1 MGAHGARCGAGGHT
15 AVSNPDLDSPAGP
28 AGALLA
34 VLPDV
39 PRLPDRSV
47 SQLAFPHRETYVEM
61 VQAFKDAGFETCAD
75 LCAVDYLT
83 HPGRS
88 LPDGVK
94 AERFEVVVNLL
105 SLSMR
110 QRIRVRVQVPEQDP
124 VVRTLTGIYPGTDAM
139 EREAYDMV
147 GIIFGGHPDL
157 TRILMPEDWEGHP
170 LRKDFGVG
178 RVPVQFKEAPG
189 PR

>member
-1 MGAHGARCGAGGHT
+1 VSSTTPTSAGS
-15 AVSNPDLDSPAGP
+15 ASPA
-28 AGALLA
+28 AI
-34 VLPDV
+34 LPDV
-39 PRLPDRSV
+39 PRLPDRLV
-47 SQLAFPHRETYVEM
+47 DQLAFPSRATYKQM
-61 VQAFKDAGFETCAD
+61 VAAFRDAGFELCAD

-88 LPDGVK
+88 LPDGVSP
-94 AERFEVVVNLL
+94 ERFEVVVNLL

-110 QRIRVRVQVPEQDP
+110 QRVRIRVQVPESDP
-124 VVRTLTGIYPGTDAM
+124 VIDTLTDIYPGTDAM

-147 GIIFGGHPDL
+147 GVVFAGHPDM

-170 LRKDFGVG
+170 LRKDYGVG

>member
-1 MGAHGARCGAGGHT
+1 MSESAPT
-15 AVSNPDLDSPAGP
+15 APPAVAPAG
-28 AGALLA
+28 
-34 VLPDV
+34 VLPGV
-39 PRLPDRSV
+39 PRLPDRLV
-47 SQLAFPHRETYVEM
+47 DQLAFPHRDTYKEM
-61 VQAFKDAGFETCAD
+61 VAAFRDAGFETCAD
-75 LCAVDYLT
+75 LCGVDYLT

-88 LPDGVK
+88 LPEGVVP
-94 AERFEVVVNLL
+94 ERFEVVVNLL

-110 QRIRVRVQVPEQDP
+110 QRVRIRVQVPESDP
-124 VVRTLTGIYPGTDAM
+124 VVDSIVEVYPGVDAM

-147 GIIFGGHPDL
+147 GILFAGHPDM

>member
-1 MGAHGARCGAGGHT
+1 VSESTPT
-15 AVSNPDLDSPAGP
+15 AAPAAPPAG
-28 AGALLA
+28 
-34 VLPDV
+34 VLPEV
-39 PRLPDRSV
+39 PRLPDRLV
-47 SQLAFPHRETYVEM
+47 DQLAFPHRDTYKSM
-61 VQAFKDAGFETCAD
+61 VAAFRDAGFETCAD
-75 LCAVDYLT
+75 VCGVDYLT

-88 LPDGVK
+88 LPEGVVP
-94 AERFEVVVNLL
+94 ERFEVVVNLL

-110 QRIRVRVQVPEQDP
+110 QRVRIRVQVPESDP
-124 VVRTLTGIYPGTDAM
+124 TVDSIVAVYPGADAM

-147 GIIFGGHPDL
+147 GILFTGHPDM

-170 LRKDFGVG
+170 LRKDYGVG

>member
-1 MGAHGARCGAGGHT
+1 VSGTT
-15 AVSNPDLDSPAGP
+15 AAASPAGI
-28 AGALLA
+28 
-34 VLPDV
+34 LPEV
-39 PRLPDRSV
+39 PRLPDRLV
-47 SQLAFPHRETYVEM
+47 DQLAFPQRGTYKQM
-61 VQAFKDAGFETCAD
+61 VAALKDAGFETCSD

-88 LPDGVK
+88 LPDGVA

-105 SLSMR
+105 SLSLR
-110 QRIRVRVQVPEQDP
+110 QRVRIRVQVPESDP
-124 VVRTLTGIYPGTDAM
+124 SVDSLTDVYPGVDAM
-139 EREAYDMV
+139 EREAYDMLGV
-147 GIIFGGHPDL
+147 VFADHPDM

-170 LRKDFGVG
+170 LRKDYGVG

>member
-1 MGAHGARCGAGGHT
+1 VSRIAPTAEGAVTPTG
-15 AVSNPDLDSPAGP
+15 
-28 AGALLA
+28 
-34 VLPDV
+34 VLPEV
-39 PRLPDRSV
+39 PRLPDRLV
-47 SQLAFPHRETYVEM
+47 DQLAFPQRETYRRM
-61 VQAFKDAGFETCAD
+61 VTAFRDAGFEMCAD
-75 LCAVDYLT
+75 VCGVDYLT

-88 LPDGVK
+88 LPDGVVP
-94 AERFEVVVNLL
+94 ERFEVVVNLL

-110 QRIRVRVQVPEQDP
+110 QRVRIRVQVPESDP
-124 VVRTLTGIYPGTDAM
+124 TVDSIVGVYPGVDAM

-147 GIIFGGHPDL
+147 GILFNDHPDM

-170 LRKDFGVG
+170 LRKDYGVG

>member
-1 MGAHGARCGAGGHT
+1 VTGAT
-15 AVSNPDLDSPAGP
+15 AASPAGI
-28 AGALLA
+28 
-34 VLPDV
+34 LPEV
-39 PRLPDRSV
+39 PRLPDRLV
-47 SQLAFPHRETYVEM
+47 DQLAFPPRASYKEM
-61 VQAFKDAGFETCAD
+61 VAAFKDAGFETLSD
-75 LCAVDYLT
+75 LCAVDYLI

-88 LPDGVK
+88 LPPGV
-94 AERFEVVVNLL
+94 APERFEVVVNLL

-110 QRIRVRVQVPEQDP
+110 QRVRIRVQVPEGDP
-124 VVRTLTGIYPGTDAM
+124 TVDSVTEVYPGVDAM

-147 GIIFGGHPDL
+147 GIVFTAHPDM

-170 LRKDFGVG
+170 LRKDYGVG

>member
-1 MGAHGARCGAGGHT
+1 VTGT
-15 AVSNPDLDSPAGP
+15 TPANAP
-28 AGALLA
+28 VASVTS

-39 PRLPDRSV
+39 PRLPDRLV
-47 SQLAFPHRETYVEM
+47 DQLAFPSCATYKQM
-61 VQAFKDAGFETCAD
+61 VAAFRDAGFETCAD
-75 LCAVDYLT
+75 LCGVDYLT
-83 HPGRS
+83 HPGRT

-110 QRIRVRVQVPEQDP
+110 QRVRIRVQVPESDP
-124 VVRTLTGIYPGTDAM
+124 TVDSLNDIFPGTDAM
-139 EREAYDMV
+139 EREAYDM
-147 GIIFGGHPDL
+147 FGVVFAGHPDM

-170 LRKDFGVG
+170 LRKDYGVG